1 MSLQNGIDQN
11 GNGTSHNGT
20 VAGTNSVGVV
30 VTHSATPLPDGV
42 HLPLYMDNHATT
54 PLDPRVLDAMM
65 PYFTGKFGN
74 AASRNHQFGWEAEKA
89 VDIAREQVAK
99 LIGATSKEIIFTSGA
114 TESDNLAIKG
124 IAEMYRERG
133 NHIITQVTEH
143 KAVLDT
149 CKKLEKMGYRVTY
162 LPVLA
167 DGLIDLDDLRRAIVT
182 EGPEKTI
189 LVSIMYANNEIG
201 VVQPIR
207 EIGKICHEKGV
218 LFHTDAVQ
226 AVGKIPVDVQADNI
240 DILSISAHKLYGPK
254 GVGALYVRRRN
265 PRVQITE
272 QINGGGHERGMR
284 SGTLNVPG
292 IVGMGAACEIA
303 RNEMAT
309 EAARELELRDYLRA
323 KLENALDYTQ
333 VNGNMDHHLPG
344 NLNMSFVYVE
354 GESLLMGINDIA
366 VSSGSACTSAT
377 LEPSYVLK
385 ALGLGDEI
393 AHSSIRF
400 GLGRFN
406 TKAEVDYVADK
417 IIDVVRKLRELSP
430 LYEMV
435 LDGIDLTKI
444 EWAAH

>member
-1 MSLQNGIDQN
+1 MAETLGMN
-11 GNGTSHNGT
+11 
-20 VAGTNSVGVV
+20 
-30 VTHSATPLPDGV
+30 VTQSSQPLPEGV
-42 HLPLYMDNHATT
+42 KLPIYMDNHATT
-54 PLDPRVLDAMM
+54 PLDPRVLEAML
-65 PYFTGKFGN
+65 PYFTGRFGN
-74 AASRNHQFGWEAEKA
+74 AASRNHSFGWEAEKA
-89 VDIAREQVAK
+89 VEHAREQIAK
-99 LIGATSKEIIFTSGA
+99 LIGATAKEIIFTSGA

-149 CKKLEKMGYRVTY
+149 CKRLEKYGYRVTY
-162 LPVLA
+162 LPVKA
-167 DGLIDLDDLRRAIVT
+167 DGLIDLEDLKRAID
-182 EGPEKTI
+182 EKTI
-189 LVSIMYANNEIG
+189 LVTIMAANNEIG
-201 VVQPIR
+201 VLQPIR

-226 AVGKIPVDVQADNI
+226 AVGKVPVNVIADNVDVLL
-240 DILSISAHKLYGPK
+240 LSGHKVYGPK

-265 PRVQITE
+265 PRVQISE

-292 IVGMGAACEIA
+292 IVGLGAACEIA
-303 RNEMAT
+303 GAEM
-309 EAARELELRDYLRA
+309 EAEAKRETELRNYLRA
-323 KLENALDYTQ
+323 KFEKALDYVH

-385 ALGLGDEI
+385 ALGLGDDV

-406 TKAEVDYVADK
+406 NKAEVDYVSDK
-417 IIDVVRKLRELSP
+417 IIDVVQKLRELSP

-435 LDGIDLTKI
+435 KEGIDLSKI

>member
-1 MSLQNGIDQN
+1 MSA
-11 GNGTSHNGT
+11 NGT
-20 VAGTNSVGVV
+20 GVV
-30 VTHSATPLPDGV
+30 IAESSSPLPEGV
-42 HLPLYMDNHATT
+42 SLPIYMDNHATT
-54 PLDPRVLDAMM
+54 PLDPRVLEAMM
-65 PYFTGKFGN
+65 PYLTGIFGN
-74 AASRNHQFGWEAEKA
+74 AASRNHSFGWEAEKA
-89 VDIAREQVAK
+89 VEHAREQVAK
-99 LIGATSKEIIFTSGA
+99 LIGATAKEVIFTSGA
-114 TESDNLAIKG
+114 TESNNLAIKG

-149 CKKLEKMGYRVTY
+149 CKKLEKQGYRVTY
-162 LPVLA
+162 LPVKA
-167 DGLIDLDDLRRAIVT
+167 DGLIDLEDLKRAVDDQ
-182 EGPEKTI
+182 TI
-189 LVSIMYANNEIG
+189 LVSIMYASNEIG
-201 VVQPIR
+201 VIQPVR
-207 EIGKICHEKGV
+207 EIGAFCHEKGI

-226 AVGKIPVDVQADNI
+226 AVGKIPVDVQKDNI
-240 DILSISAHKLYGPK
+240 DVLSLSGHKIYGPK

-265 PRVQITE
+265 PRVQISE

-292 IVGMGAACEIA
+292 IVGLGAACEIA
-303 RNEMAT
+303 MNEM
-309 EAARELELRDYLRA
+309 EAEGKRELELRDYLKN
-323 KLENALDYTQ
+323 KLEKALDYVH

-385 ALGLGDEI
+385 ALGLGDDV

-406 TKAEVDYVADK
+406 TKAEVDYVSDK
-417 IIDVVRKLRELSP
+417 IIDVVQKLRELSP

-435 LDGIDLTKI
+435 KEGIDLSKI

>member
-1 MSLQNGIDQN
+1 MSLKNAIGYNGS
-11 GNGTSHNGT
+11 GNGSNGG
-20 VAGTNSVGVV
+20 VAGTNSTGVV
-30 VTHSATPLPDGV
+30 ITSSATPLPEGV

-54 PLDPRVLDAMM
+54 PLDPRVLEAMM

-89 VDIAREQVAK
+89 VETAREQIAK
-99 LIGATSKEIIFTSGA
+99 LIGATAKEIIFTSGA
-114 TESDNLAIKG
+114 TESDNLALKG
-124 IAEMYRERG
+124 VAEMYRERG

-143 KAVLDT
+143 KAILDT
-149 CKKLEKMGYRVTY
+149 CKKLEKQGYRVTY
-162 LPVLA
+162 LPVMA
-167 DGLIDLDDLRRAIVT
+167 DGLIDLDDLKRAIVT
-182 EGPEKTI
+182 EGPDKTI
-189 LVSIMYANNEIG
+189 LVSIMFANNEIG
-201 VVQPIR
+201 VIQPIA

-226 AVGKIPVDVQADNI
+226 AVGKVPVDVQAMNI
-240 DILSISAHKLYGPK
+240 DMLSISAHKLYGPK

-292 IVGMGAACEIA
+292 IVGLGAACEICM
-303 RNEMAT
+303 NEMAG
-309 EAARELELRDYLRA
+309 EAVREADLRDHLRA
-323 KLENALDYTQ
+323 KFENALDYVQ
-333 VNGNMDHHLPG
+333 VNGNMEHHLPG

-406 TKAEVDYVADK
+406 TRAEVDYVADK

-435 LDGIDLTKI
+435 QEGIDLTKI